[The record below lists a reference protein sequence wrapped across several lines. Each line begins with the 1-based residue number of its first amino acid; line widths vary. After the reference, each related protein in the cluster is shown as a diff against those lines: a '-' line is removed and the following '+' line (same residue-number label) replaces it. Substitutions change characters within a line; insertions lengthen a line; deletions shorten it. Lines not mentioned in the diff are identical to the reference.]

1 MENEAW
7 NDAWNWVEKAVGGES
22 TSAHCPSLL
31 VAMIFNQKL
40 YVKKM
45 SVCIFKDLQNFNRY
59 IVAPITLS
67 RRCTTVYKTPVAISC

>member
-40 YVKKM
+40 YVKNYQCAYLK
-45 SVCIFKDLQNFNRY
+45 I
-59 IVAPITLS
+59 S
-67 RRCTTVYKTPVAISC
+67 RI